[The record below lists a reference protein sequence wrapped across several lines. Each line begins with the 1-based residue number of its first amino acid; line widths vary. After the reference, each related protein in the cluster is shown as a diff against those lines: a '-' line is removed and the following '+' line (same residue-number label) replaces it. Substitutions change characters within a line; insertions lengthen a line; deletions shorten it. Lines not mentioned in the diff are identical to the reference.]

1 LLISENINYTN
12 DDVMKYVIDDVM
24 KYAFSENY
32 PGPPYPL
39 IRLWVRHTDLPRDD
53 AWCAGE

>member
-1 LLISENINYTN
+1 
-12 DDVMKYVIDDVM
+12 MKYVIDDVM